1 MPLRVFLPYLACLAV
16 GLPWDILTP
25 AASHSEYA
33 HQGHCQ
39 LTQRT
44 ALCDGSQLSSVPAD
58 LPGDIEEL
66 NLNCNHIGML
76 KNTCLSGY
84 PHLRVLS
91 CASCHL
97 DGIESNVF
105 HNTLYLENLNL
116 AENDLCSRYQSTGQ
130 ALRLLSQLKA
140 LDLSQNGLTEDMVS
154 FILRNMSSLEYLS
167 LSGNVLLRLDQAIF
181 SDLHQLEELHLERNA
196 LYEIEEGALDGLH
209 KLRRLNLAFNGL
221 PCLVNFR
228 LTQLKVLNAS
238 HNNIEWFIS
247 DQGMDEPFHL
257 ETLDLQDNKLLFFPF
272 LPTRSRV
279 RSLLLSN
286 NKVSFY
292 QHLADRRSP
301 NWTTSV
307 QFFNLNGN
315 HSNVT
320 ADLWDEA
327 LHGDISSVDLLDLTG
342 NQVSYLPQGFL
353 SKMPKLSRLR
363 LGRNCLESFGFS
375 SEELS
380 ASLYELDMSNNRITV
395 LHANESCLT
404 TLGNLTHLNLSLND
418 LQRFPSRMFTALPS
432 LTTLDLSYSKV
443 DICFS
448 EKLDRGAQPHDCVVW
463 TNVSSL
469 RQLFLR
475 GCNLGRIPPYAF
487 GGTPLIHLDLS
498 DNPGIVLGC
507 DSLAGLSETLQHLSL
522 GNTGIKDF
530 DFTPFIHL
538 RSLDLSRNSISHVP
552 GSLTSPGL
560 RWLDLRNNDLN
571 TIPFHQAKT
580 LSTTLQTLFIGGNP
594 FNCCEL
600 EWYRVLEGGS
610 SVNIA
615 DRSDVTCQH
624 VTRGRQSVERM
635 SGHPCRNGRDES
647 GWWYVALF
655 LPLCLSF
662 VGIIVIFVLT
672 FKSTQVP
679 KVIKKRY
686 LRTTTY

>member
-1 MPLRVFLPYLACLAV
+1 MLQEQSLWRSDGVKMPLRAFLPYLACLAV
-16 GLPWDILTP
+16 GLPWDVLAP
-25 AASHSEYA
+25 AASHGEYA

-39 LTQRT
+39 LTQWT

-66 NLNCNHIGML
+66 HLNCNHIGML

-97 DGIESNVF
+97 DAIEPNVF
-105 HNTLYLENLNL
+105 HNTLYVENLNL
-116 AENDLCSRYQSTGQ
+116 AENYLHSRYQSTGQ
-130 ALRLLSQLKA
+130 ALRLLSRLKA
-140 LDLSQNGLTEDMVS
+140 LDLSRNGLTEDMVS
-154 FILRNMSSLEYLS
+154 FLLRNMSSLEYLS

-221 PCLVNFR
+221 PCLLNFR
-228 LTQLKVLNAS
+228 LTQLEVLNAS
-238 HNNIEWFIS
+238 HNDIEWFIS
-247 DQGMDEPFHL
+247 DQGVNEPFHL
-257 ETLDLQDNKLLFFPF
+257 ETLDLRNNRLLFFPF
-272 LPTRSRV
+272 LPTHSRV
-279 RSLLLSN
+279 QSLLLSN

-342 NQVSYLPQGFL
+342 NQVSYFPRGFL

-363 LGRNCLESFGFS
+363 LGRNCLESFDLS

-380 ASLYELDMSNNRITV
+380 DSLYELDMSNNRLTV
-395 LHANESCLT
+395 LHANESRL
-404 TLGNLTHLNLSLND
+404 
-418 LQRFPSRMFTALPS
+418 TAL
-432 LTTLDLSYSKV
+432 
-443 DICFS
+443 
-448 EKLDRGAQPHDCVVW
+448 
-463 TNVSSL
+463 
-469 RQLFLR
+469 
-475 GCNLGRIPPYAF
+475 
-487 GGTPLIHLDLS
+487 
-498 DNPGIVLGC
+498 
-507 DSLAGLSETLQHLSL
+507 
-522 GNTGIKDF
+522 
-530 DFTPFIHL
+530 
-538 RSLDLSRNSISHVP
+538 
-552 GSLTSPGL
+552 GL
-560 RWLDLRNNDLN
+560 RWLDLRNNNLN

-594 FNCCEL
+594 FNCCKL

-624 VTRGRQSVERM
+624 VTHGRQRVEHM
-635 SGHPCRNGRDES
+635 SGHPCRNGGDES
-647 GWWYVALF
+647 DWWYVALF

-662 VGIIVIFVLT
+662 LGIIVIFMLT
-672 FKSTQVP
+672 FRSTQVP